1 MLEIKLTNI
10 NYRIGEDGNTSEI
23 GTSFSGY
30 QGNESVNANMP
41 LVAAD
46 LKEGTTLDD
55 LSRKQIE
62 AAGRKK
68 LADAVA
74 IKSDTSEDEAAGTDN
89 VEVSAK

>member
-1 MLEIKLTNI
+1 MLDIKLTNI
-10 NYRIGEDGNTSEI
+10 NYRIGDDGNTSEI

-46 LKEGTTLDD
+46 LEEGTTLDD

-62 AAGRKK
+62 TLERKK
-68 LADAVA
+68 LTDSVAV
-74 IKSDTSEDEAAGTDN
+74 KPDEPEKPTD
-89 VEVSAK
+89 